1 MAAGLATLRDH
12 EVVAGLLEQ
21 LRFCNACG
29 GSADD
34 YAARADGV
42 DAVFRQA
49 AEMGREDSRPDLLD
63 RRDLRVELGRVR
75 GAHRLG
81 RGKAELGVV
90 LRNRGERRA
99 LR

>member
-21 LRFCNACG
+21 LRFRNARG

-42 DAVFRQA
+42 YAVFRQA

-63 RRDLRVELGRVR
+63 RRDLRVELGSEWR
-75 GAHRLG
+75 AHRLR
-81 RGKAELGVV
+81 RGEAELRVV
-90 LRNRGERRA
+90 LRDGVERRS
-99 LR
+99 L